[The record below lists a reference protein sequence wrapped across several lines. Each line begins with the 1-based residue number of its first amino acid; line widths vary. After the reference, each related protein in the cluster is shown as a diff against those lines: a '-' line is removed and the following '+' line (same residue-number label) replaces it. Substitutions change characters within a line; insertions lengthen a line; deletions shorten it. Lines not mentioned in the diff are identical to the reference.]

1 MEVDIKLEG
10 QKATV
15 LIEGRID
22 SSTAPELE
30 KKICKVIK
38 KVNDMVLDFEKVEY
52 ITSAGLRVILGA
64 SKVLSEKGKLLI
76 INTSDVIKEIFDMT
90 GFSSVVE
97 ID

>member
-30 KKICKVIK
+30 KRICKVIK